1 MMKDEEKKEAKQE
14 HKKTDNSARRS
25 DTDDME
31 VINDPS
37 FYDGFDISHD
47 PYFAQRNDPVFT
59 FNDGQIGVNSCC
71 VRKLSEV
78 EYVQILVNREKKMLV
93 VRPCDEYDVYP
104 LRWCNEKNGK
114 RYPRHVVSRI
124 LHLKI
129 CDLMKWNPVDR
140 YKIFGAFKIAN
151 GEKIIVFNLQS
162 IQMYPRLIG
171 PDGKKKTSRIG
182 LMQESWKDS
191 FGIPFNDK
199 EKAYQINMF
208 EGCTMISLVNNE
220 EQSANR
226 NESPV
231 QTNTSLEKGSTEV
244 TRYE

>member
-1 MMKDEEKKEAKQE
+1 MMKDDENREEMLARKR
-14 HKKTDNSARRS
+14 TVNPTVRNS
-25 DTDDME
+25 TDDME

-59 FNDGQIGVNSCC
+59 FNDGQIGVNTCC
-71 VRKLSEV
+71 VRKFSEV

-114 RYPRHVVSRI
+114 RYPRLVVSRI

-140 YKIFGAFKIAN
+140 YKIFGTFKIAN

-162 IQMYPRLIG
+162 IQMYPRLVG

-182 LMQESWKDS
+182 FMQESWKDS

-208 EGCTMISLVNNE
+208 EGFTMISLVNNE
-220 EQSANR
+220 EQSVNK
-226 NESPV
+226 NEPLVPTEPSI
-231 QTNTSLEKGSTEV
+231 EKGSTEV